1 MTSTRS
7 ATEVLDC
14 DFLAVR
20 HRILD
25 IAAALDRIDN
35 GQGAES
41 VVDDTRMAQIR
52 SALAILG
59 EAEGGRAK
67 RVQMLFSR
75 SYDPDWRR

>member
-7 ATEVLDC
+7 AAEALDC
-14 DFLAVR
+14 GFLAVR

-25 IAAALDRIDN
+25 IAAALDRIDR
-35 GQGAES
+35 GRDADS
-41 VVDDTRMAQIR
+41 VVDDPRMAQIR

-59 EAEGGRAK
+59 EAESGRAE

-75 SYDPDWRR
+75 SFDPQWRR